1 MVATRVSMNEVR
13 VHEWI
18 YTFTSSDIADQFQTC
33 LVSDDLGEC
42 EAKHPPLDKR
52 RIRQDPDDYG
62 PGA

>member
-1 MVATRVSMNEVR
+1 MTATRVSMNEVR

-18 YTFTSSDIADQFQTC
+18 YTFTSSDIADQFQAC
-33 LVSDDLGEC
+33 LVSDDLPEC